1 MEEKKQANIEPLD
14 ESDLKEEIPHELFAE
29 KKEDLRTL
37 NKKVH
42 EGGEPELPP
51 PTPEDLED
59 IPSHLD

>member
-1 MEEKKQANIEPLD
+1 MDDKHPGNIEPLE
-14 ESDLKEEIPHELFAE
+14 ESDMKEERPHELFAE
-29 KKEDLRTL
+29 KKEDLKAL

-51 PTPEDLED
+51 TKPEDIED